1 MGVISTID
9 YVIIA
14 IYLAGMVGV
23 GLWFAKKHTDFD
35 DFFLAGRSLTTPLL
49 ITTLIST
56 YYGIDVLFGDSQLGF
71 TDGVVAWFGYARP
84 TYAFFLIAAF
94 LLAQRL
100 REEDFKS
107 LPDILD
113 KYYGKNTRYVGA
125 VTSFI
130 YSLPALSL
138 YGFGMLGDVI
148 LGWEPVA
155 GMLVLGGI
163 ALVYT
168 LTGGF
173 WAVVLTDSIQFVLMC
188 VVLAMAFPFAMNLIG
203 GFDIMI
209 EKLEPSYFDSM
220 GDLSIWLIIIYASTG
235 LSILVEPAFYQRVF
249 AAKSYKN
256 IRNAL
261 IIGIFIWGS
270 YDWIITILAMAA
282 KTGTLIGKT
291 IIDPGTGELIQK
303 TIIDPGVAPDAAL
316 LTVMVAALPAGAL
329 GLFMAGVLST
339 EMSTLD
345 SYCLV
350 AGGNVAYDI
359 YKPAIK
365 PDATDQELIKT
376 TRYGILLSWVLGFA
390 MAVSFEQMLGLW
402 VFMASIL
409 ISSVL
414 VPILLG
420 LYVPKFRKPL
430 AGFLSAGLGL
440 SSTVILN
447 VYIMMNGTFDL
458 EEETYIVQ
466 WLGIDFL
473 QEFVMY
479 ITVPIS
485 LIGFF
490 IGLALD
496 KGGRS

>member
-1 MGVISTID
+1 MYEVATID
-9 YVIIA
+9 YII
-14 IYLAGMVGV
+14 ISLYLLGMVGV
-23 GLWFAKKHTDFD
+23 GLWFAKKHSDFE

-71 TDGVVAWFGYARP
+71 TNGVVAWFAYARP

-94 LLAQRL
+94 LLAHRL
-100 REEDFKS
+100 KQEDFKS

-113 KYYGKNTRYVGA
+113 KYYGKKTRYVGA

-148 LGWEPVA
+148 LGWEPIM

-163 ALVYT
+163 ALIYT
-168 LTGGF
+168 ITGGF
-173 WAVVLTDSIQFVLMC
+173 WAVALTDSIQFVLMC

-203 GFDIMI
+203 GFDSMI
-209 EKLEPSYFDSM
+209 EVLEPSYFDTL
-220 GDLSIWLIIIYASTG
+220 GDMSIWLIIIYASTG
-235 LSILVEPAFYQRVF
+235 LSILVEPTFYQRIF

-256 IRNAL
+256 VRNAL
-261 IIGIFIWGS
+261 VIGIFIWGS

-282 KTGTLIGKT
+282 KVAVIQGTL
-291 IIDPGTGELIQK
+291 PG
-303 TIIDPGVAPDAAL
+303 DVAPDAAL
-316 LTVMVAALPAGAL
+316 LTIMVAALPAGAL
-329 GLFMAGVLST
+329 GLFLAGVLST

-359 YKPAIK
+359 YKPAFK
-365 PDATDQELIKT
+365 PSATDQELIKT
-376 TRYGILLSWVLGFA
+376 TRQGILLSWVLGFA
-390 MAVSFEQMLGLW
+390 MAISFDQMLGLW
-402 VFMASIL
+402 VFLASIL

-414 VPILLG
+414 APILLG
-420 LYVPKFRKPL
+420 MYVPKFRKPL

-440 SSTVILN
+440 VSTVILN
-447 VYIMMNGTFDL
+447 IYIMTNGVFDL
-458 EEETYIVQ
+458 DEETYIIH
-466 WLGIDFL
+466 WFGIDFL

-490 IGLALD
+490 VGLIFD
-496 KGGRS
+496 KGDRS

>member
-1 MGVISTID
+1 MHVID
-9 YVIIA
+9 YIIIS

-56 YYGIDVLFGDSQLGF
+56 YYGVDVLFGDSQLGF
-71 TDGVVAWFGYARP
+71 TDGVVAWFAYARP

-100 REEDFKS
+100 RKEDFKS

-113 KYYGKNTRYVGA
+113 KYYGRNTRYVSA

-148 LGWEPVA
+148 LGWEPII

-163 ALVYT
+163 GLVYT

-173 WAVVLTDSIQFVLMC
+173 WAVVLTDSIQFVMMC
-188 VVLAMAFPFAMNLIG
+188 VVLALAFPFAMNLIG
-203 GFDIMI
+203 GFDSMV
-209 EKLEPSYFDSM
+209 EKLPSSYFYTM

-235 LSILVEPAFYQRVF
+235 LAILVEPTFYQRIF

-256 IRNAL
+256 VRNAL
-261 IIGIFIWGS
+261 VIGIFIWGS

-282 KTGTLIGKT
+282 KTGTLMKIMG
-291 IIDPGTGELIQK
+291 DP
-303 TIIDPGVAPDAAL
+303 IIDPGVAPDAAL
-316 LTVMVAALPAGAL
+316 LSIMVAALPVGAL

-359 YKPAIK
+359 YKPAFK
-365 PDATDQELIKT
+365 PDATDDELIRT
-376 TRYGILLSWVLGFA
+376 TRYGIFLSWLLGFA

-409 ISSVL
+409 ISSTMT
-414 VPILLG
+414 PILLG
-420 LYVPKFRKPL
+420 IYVPSFRKPL

-440 SSTVILN
+440 LSTIILN
-447 VYIMMNGTFDL
+447 IYIMMTGTFDTV
-458 EEETYIVQ
+458 EETYIVQ
-466 WLGIDFL
+466 WFGIDFL

-485 LIGFF
+485 FMGFF
-490 IGLALD
+490 IGLVMD
-496 KGGRS
+496 RGDRS

>member
-1 MGVISTID
+1 MGAISTID

-14 IYLAGMVGV
+14 LYLSGMVGV

-100 REEDFKS
+100 REENFKS

-113 KYYGKNTRYVGA
+113 KYYGKKTRYVGA

-148 LGWEPVA
+148 LGWKPIV

-173 WAVVLTDSIQFVLMC
+173 WAVVLTDSIQFVMMC
-188 VVLAMAFPFAMNLIG
+188 VVLAFAFPFAMNLIG
-203 GFDIMI
+203 GFDSMI
-209 EKLEPSYFDSM
+209 NTLEPNYFDTM
-220 GDLSIWLIIIYASTG
+220 GDLSIWLIVIYASTG
-235 LSILVEPAFYQRVF
+235 LSILVEPTFYQRIF
-249 AAKSYKN
+249 AAKSYKSV
-256 IRNAL
+256 RNAL

-270 YDWIITILAMAA
+270 YDWMITILAMSA
-282 KTGTLIGKT
+282 KVGVLKGLLPV
-291 IIDPGTGELIQK
+291 D
-303 TIIDPGVAPDAAL
+303 VAPDAAL
-316 LTVMVAALPAGAL
+316 LTIMVAALPAGAL
-329 GLFMAGVLST
+329 GLFIAGVLST

-359 YKPAIK
+359 YKPALK
-365 PDATDQELIKT
+365 PDATDTELIKT
-376 TRYGILLSWVLGFA
+376 TRYGIVLSWFLGFA

-402 VFMASIL
+402 VFLASIL
-409 ISSVL
+409 ISSTL
-414 VPILLG
+414 TPILLG
-420 LYVPKFRKPL
+420 IYIPNFRRPL
-430 AGFLSAGLGL
+430 AGFFSAGLGL
-440 SSTVILN
+440 LSTIILN
-447 VYIMMNGTFDL
+447 IYIMIYGTFDPVD
-458 EEETYIVQ
+458 ETYFIQ
-466 WLGIDFL
+466 WFGVEFL
-473 QEFVMY
+473 QEFIMY
-479 ITVPIS
+479 ITIPIS

-490 IGLALD
+490 SGFVLD

>member
-1 MGVISTID
+1 MYSIATID
-9 YVIIA
+9 YIIIA
-14 IYLAGMVGV
+14 IYLMGMIGVGV
-23 GLWFAKKHTDFD
+23 WFAKKHTDFD
-35 DFFLAGRSLTTPLL
+35 DFFLAGRTLTTPLL

-94 LLAQRL
+94 FLAQRL
-100 REEDFKS
+100 KEEDFKS

-125 VTSFI
+125 ITSFI

-148 LGWEPVA
+148 LGWEPIM

-173 WAVVLTDSIQFVLMC
+173 WAVVLTDSIQFLFMC
-188 VVLAMAFPFAMNLIG
+188 VVLALAVPFAMNFIG
-203 GFDIMI
+203 GFDKMI
-209 EKLEPSYFDSM
+209 DILEPSYFDTM

-235 LSILVEPAFYQRVF
+235 LAILVEPTFYQRIF

-256 IRNAL
+256 VRNAL

-270 YDWIITILAMAA
+270 YDWIITIIAMAA
-282 KTGTLIGKT
+282 KTGVLQGILPT
-291 IIDPGTGELIQK
+291 D
-303 TIIDPGVAPDAAL
+303 VAPDAAL

-359 YKPAIK
+359 YRPAIK
-365 PDATDQELIKT
+365 PDATDEELIKK
-376 TRYGILLSWVLGFA
+376 TRYGILLSWILGLA
-390 MAVSFEQMLGLW
+390 MAVSFDQMLGLW

-409 ISSVL
+409 ISSVM

-420 LYVPKFRKPL
+420 LFIPRFRKAL

-440 SSTVILN
+440 ASTVILN
-447 VYIMMNGTFDL
+447 IYIMMTGTFDVL
-458 EEETYIVQ
+458 EETYIIQ
-466 WLGIDFL
+466 WFGIDFL
-473 QEFVMY
+473 QEFIMY

-485 LIGFF
+485 LLGFF
-490 IGLALD
+490 IGLILD
-496 KGGRS
+496 KGDRS

>member
-1 MGVISTID
+1 MYEVATID
-9 YVIIA
+9 YII
-14 IYLAGMVGV
+14 ISLYLVGMVGV
-23 GLWFAKKHTDFD
+23 GLWFAKKHSDFE

-71 TDGVVAWFGYARP
+71 TNGVVAWFAYARP

-94 LLAQRL
+94 LLAHRL

-113 KYYGKNTRYVGA
+113 KYYGKKTRYVGA

-138 YGFGMLGDVI
+138 YGFGMLSDVI
-148 LGWEPVA
+148 LGWEPIM

-163 ALVYT
+163 ALIYT
-168 LTGGF
+168 ITGGF
-173 WAVVLTDSIQFVLMC
+173 WAVALTDSIQFVLMC
-188 VVLAMAFPFAMNLIG
+188 VILAMAFPFAMNLIG
-203 GFDIMI
+203 GFDSMI
-209 EKLEPSYFDSM
+209 EVLKPSYFDTM
-220 GDLSIWLIIIYASTG
+220 GDMSIWLIIIYASTG
-235 LSILVEPAFYQRVF
+235 LSILVEPTFYQRIF

-256 IRNAL
+256 VRNAL
-261 IIGIFIWGS
+261 VIGIFIWGS

-282 KTGTLIGKT
+282 KVAVIQGTLPV
-291 IIDPGTGELIQK
+291 D
-303 TIIDPGVAPDAAL
+303 VAPDAAL
-316 LTVMVAALPAGAL
+316 LTIMVAALPAGAL
-329 GLFMAGVLST
+329 GLFLAGVLAT

-359 YKPAIK
+359 YKPAFK
-365 PDATDQELIKT
+365 PSATDQELIKT
-376 TRYGILLSWVLGFA
+376 TRQGILLSWVLGFA
-390 MAVSFEQMLGLW
+390 MAISFDQMLGLW

-414 VPILLG
+414 APILLG
-420 LYVPKFRKPL
+420 MYVPKFRKPL

-440 SSTVILN
+440 VSTVILN
-447 VYIMMNGTFDL
+447 IYIMMNGVFDL
-458 EEETYIVQ
+458 DEETYIIH
-466 WLGIDFL
+466 WFGIDFL

-490 IGLALD
+490 VGLIFD
-496 KGGRS
+496 KGDRS

>member
-1 MGVISTID
+1 MHVID
-9 YVIIA
+9 YIIIS

-56 YYGIDVLFGDSQLGF
+56 YYGVDVLFGDSQLGF

-100 REEDFKS
+100 RKEDFKS

-113 KYYGKNTRYVGA
+113 KYYGKNTRYVSA

-138 YGFGMLGDVI
+138 YGFGMVGNVI
-148 LGWEPVA
+148 LGWEPII

-163 ALVYT
+163 GLVYT

-173 WAVVLTDSIQFVLMC
+173 WAVVLTDSIQFVMMC
-188 VVLAMAFPFAMNLIG
+188 VVLALAFPFAMNLIG
-203 GFDIMI
+203 GFDSMV
-209 EKLEPSYFDSM
+209 EKLPSSYFDTM

-235 LSILVEPAFYQRVF
+235 LAILVEPTFYQRIF

-256 IRNAL
+256 VRNAL
-261 IIGIFIWGS
+261 VIGIFIWGS

-282 KTGTLIGKT
+282 KTGTLMKVMG
-291 IIDPGTGELIQK
+291 DP
-303 TIIDPGVAPDAAL
+303 IIDPGVAPDAAL
-316 LTVMVAALPAGAL
+316 LSVMVAALPVGAL

-359 YKPAIK
+359 YKPAFK
-365 PDATDQELIKT
+365 PDATDDELIRT
-376 TRYGILLSWVLGFA
+376 TRYGILLSWFLGFA

-409 ISSVL
+409 ISSTMT
-414 VPILLG
+414 PILLG
-420 LYVPKFRKPL
+420 IYVPSFRKPL

-440 SSTVILN
+440 LSTIILN
-447 VYIMMNGTFDL
+447 IYIMMTGTFDTV
-458 EEETYIVQ
+458 EETYIVE
-466 WLGIDFL
+466 WFGINFL
-473 QEFVMY
+473 QEFIMY

-485 LIGFF
+485 FMGFF
-490 IGLALD
+490 IGLVMD
-496 KGGRS
+496 RGNRS

>member
-1 MGVISTID
+1 MYSIATID
-9 YVIIA
+9 YIIIA
-14 IYLAGMVGV
+14 IYLMGMIGVGV
-23 GLWFAKKHTDFD
+23 WFAKKHTDFD

-71 TDGVVAWFGYARP
+71 TNGVVAWFGYARP

-94 LLAQRL
+94 FLAQRL
-100 REEDFKS
+100 KEEDFKS

-148 LGWEPVA
+148 LGWEPIM

-173 WAVVLTDSIQFVLMC
+173 WAVVLTDSIQFLFMC
-188 VVLAMAFPFAMNLIG
+188 VVLALAVPFAMNFIG
-203 GFDIMI
+203 GFDKMI
-209 EKLEPSYFDSM
+209 DILEPSYFDTM

-235 LSILVEPAFYQRVF
+235 LAILVEPTFYQRIF

-256 IRNAL
+256 VRNAL

-270 YDWIITILAMAA
+270 YDWIITIIAMAA
-282 KTGTLIGKT
+282 KTGVLQGILPT
-291 IIDPGTGELIQK
+291 D
-303 TIIDPGVAPDAAL
+303 VAPDAAL

-359 YKPAIK
+359 YRPAIK
-365 PDATDQELIKT
+365 PDATDEELIKK
-376 TRYGILLSWVLGFA
+376 TRYGILLSWILGLA
-390 MAVSFEQMLGLW
+390 MAVSFDQMLGLW

-409 ISSVL
+409 ISSVM

-420 LYVPKFRKPL
+420 LFIPRFRKAL

-440 SSTVILN
+440 ASTVILN
-447 VYIMMNGTFDL
+447 IYIMMTGTFDVL
-458 EEETYIVQ
+458 EETYIIQ
-466 WLGIDFL
+466 WFGIDFL
-473 QEFVMY
+473 QEFIMY

-485 LIGFF
+485 LLGFF
-490 IGLALD
+490 IGLILD
-496 KGGRS
+496 KGDRS

>member
-1 MGVISTID
+1 MGMI
-9 YVIIA
+9 
-14 IYLAGMVGV
+14 GVGV
-23 GLWFAKKHTDFD
+23 WFAKKHTDFD

-94 LLAQRL
+94 FLAQRL
-100 REEDFKS
+100 KEEDFKS

-125 VTSFI
+125 ITSFI

-148 LGWEPVA
+148 LGWEPIM

-173 WAVVLTDSIQFVLMC
+173 WAVVLTDSIQFLFMC
-188 VVLAMAFPFAMNLIG
+188 VVLALAVPFAMNFIG
-203 GFDIMI
+203 GFDKMI
-209 EKLEPSYFDSM
+209 DILEPSYFDTM

-235 LSILVEPAFYQRVF
+235 LAILVEPTFYQRIF

-256 IRNAL
+256 VRNAL

-270 YDWIITILAMAA
+270 YDWIITIIAMAA
-282 KTGTLIGKT
+282 KTGVLQGILPTDL
-291 IIDPGTGELIQK
+291 
-303 TIIDPGVAPDAAL
+303 APDAAL

-359 YKPAIK
+359 YRPAIK
-365 PDATDQELIKT
+365 PDATDEELIKK
-376 TRYGILLSWVLGFA
+376 TRYGILLSWILGLA
-390 MAVSFEQMLGLW
+390 MAVSFDQMLGLW

-409 ISSVL
+409 ISSVM

-420 LYVPKFRKPL
+420 LFIPRFRKAL

-440 SSTVILN
+440 ASTVILN
-447 VYIMMNGTFDL
+447 IYIMMTGTFDVL
-458 EEETYIVQ
+458 EETYIIQ
-466 WLGIDFL
+466 WFGIDFL
-473 QEFVMY
+473 QEFIMY

-485 LIGFF
+485 LLGFF
-490 IGLALD
+490 IGLILD
-496 KGGRS
+496 KGDRS

>member
-1 MGVISTID
+1 MGAISTID

-14 IYLAGMVGV
+14 LYLSGMVGV

-100 REEDFKS
+100 REENFKS

-113 KYYGKNTRYVGA
+113 KYYGKKTRYVGA

-148 LGWEPVA
+148 LGWKPIV
-155 GMLVLGGI
+155 GMLVFGGI

-173 WAVVLTDSIQFVLMC
+173 WAVVLTDSIQFVMMC
-188 VVLAMAFPFAMNLIG
+188 VVLAFAFPFAMNLIG
-203 GFDIMI
+203 GFDSMI
-209 EKLEPSYFDSM
+209 DTLEPSYFDTM

-235 LSILVEPAFYQRVF
+235 LSILVEPTFYQRIF
-249 AAKSYKN
+249 AAKSYKSV
-256 IRNAL
+256 RNAL
-261 IIGIFIWGS
+261 IIGVFIWGS
-270 YDWIITILAMAA
+270 YDWMITILAMSA
-282 KTGTLIGKT
+282 KVGVLKGLL
-291 IIDPGTGELIQK
+291 PG
-303 TIIDPGVAPDAAL
+303 DVAPDAAL
-316 LTVMVAALPAGAL
+316 LTIMVAALPAGAL
-329 GLFMAGVLST
+329 GLFIAGVLST

-359 YKPAIK
+359 YKPALK
-365 PDATDQELIKT
+365 PDATDTELIKT
-376 TRYGILLSWVLGFA
+376 TRYGILLSWFLGFA

-402 VFMASIL
+402 VFLASIL
-409 ISSVL
+409 ISSTL
-414 VPILLG
+414 APILLG
-420 LYVPKFRKPL
+420 IYIPNFRRPL
-430 AGFLSAGLGL
+430 AGFFSAGLGL
-440 SSTVILN
+440 LSTIILN
-447 VYIMMNGTFDL
+447 IYIMIYGTFDPV
-458 EEETYIVQ
+458 EETYFVQ
-466 WLGIDFL
+466 WFGVDFL
-473 QEFVMY
+473 QEFIMY
-479 ITVPIS
+479 ITIPIS

-490 IGLALD
+490 AGFFLD

>member
-1 MGVISTID
+1 MGAISTID

-14 IYLAGMVGV
+14 LYLSGMVGV

-35 DFFLAGRSLTTPLL
+35 VFFLAGRSLTTPLL

-84 TYAFFLIAAF
+84 TYAFFLVAAF

-100 REEDFKS
+100 REENFKS

-113 KYYGKNTRYVGA
+113 KYYGKKTRYVGA

-148 LGWEPVA
+148 LGWKPIV

-173 WAVVLTDSIQFVLMC
+173 WAVVLTDSIQFVMMC
-188 VVLAMAFPFAMNLIG
+188 VVLALAFPFAMNLIG
-203 GFDIMI
+203 GFDSMI
-209 EKLEPSYFDSM
+209 DTLEPNYFDTM
-220 GDLSIWLIIIYASTG
+220 GDLSTWLIVIYASTG
-235 LSILVEPAFYQRVF
+235 LSILVEPTFYQRIF
-249 AAKSYKN
+249 AAKSYKSV
-256 IRNAL
+256 RNAL

-270 YDWIITILAMAA
+270 YDWMITILAMSA
-282 KTGTLIGKT
+282 KVGVLKGLL
-291 IIDPGTGELIQK
+291 PG
-303 TIIDPGVAPDAAL
+303 DVAPDAAL
-316 LTVMVAALPAGAL
+316 LTIMVAALPAGAL
-329 GLFMAGVLST
+329 GLFIAGVLST

-359 YKPAIK
+359 YKPALK
-365 PDATDQELIKT
+365 PDATDTELIKT
-376 TRYGILLSWVLGFA
+376 TRYGILLSWFLGFA

-402 VFMASIL
+402 VFLASIL
-409 ISSVL
+409 ISSTL
-414 VPILLG
+414 TPILLG
-420 LYVPKFRKPL
+420 IYIPNFRRPL
-430 AGFLSAGLGL
+430 AGFFSAGLGL
-440 SSTVILN
+440 LSTIILN
-447 VYIMMNGTFDL
+447 IYIMIYGTFDPVD
-458 EEETYIVQ
+458 ETYFIQ
-466 WLGIDFL
+466 WFGVDFL
-473 QEFVMY
+473 QEFIMY
-479 ITVPIS
+479 ITIPIS

-490 IGLALD
+490 TGFVLD

>member
-1 MGVISTID
+1 MYSIATID
-9 YVIIA
+9 YIIIA
-14 IYLAGMVGV
+14 IYLMGMIGVGV
-23 GLWFAKKHTDFD
+23 WFAKKHTDFD

-71 TDGVVAWFGYARP
+71 TNGVVAWFGYARP

-94 LLAQRL
+94 FLAQRL
-100 REEDFKS
+100 KEEDFKS

-113 KYYGKNTRYVGA
+113 KYYGKKTRYVGA
-125 VTSFI
+125 ITSFI

-148 LGWEPVA
+148 LGWEPIM

-163 ALVYT
+163 GLVYT

-173 WAVVLTDSIQFVLMC
+173 WAVVLTDSIQFLFMC
-188 VVLAMAFPFAMNLIG
+188 VVLALAVPFAMNFIG
-203 GFDIMI
+203 GFDKMI
-209 EKLEPSYFDSM
+209 DMLEPSYFDTM

-235 LSILVEPAFYQRVF
+235 LAILVEPTFYQRIF

-256 IRNAL
+256 VRNAL

-270 YDWIITILAMAA
+270 YDWIITIIAMAA
-282 KTGTLIGKT
+282 KTGVLQGILPT
-291 IIDPGTGELIQK
+291 D
-303 TIIDPGVAPDAAL
+303 VAPDAAL

-359 YKPAIK
+359 YRPAIK
-365 PDATDQELIKT
+365 PDATDEELIKK
-376 TRYGILLSWVLGFA
+376 TRYGILLSWILGLA
-390 MAVSFEQMLGLW
+390 MAVSFDQMLGLW

-409 ISSVL
+409 ISSVM

-420 LYVPKFRKPL
+420 LFIPRFRKAL

-440 SSTVILN
+440 ASTVILN
-447 VYIMMNGTFDL
+447 IYIMMTGTFDVL
-458 EEETYIVQ
+458 EETYIIQ
-466 WLGIDFL
+466 WFGIDFL
-473 QEFVMY
+473 QEFIMY

-485 LIGFF
+485 LLGFF
-490 IGLALD
+490 IGLILD
-496 KGGRS
+496 KGDRS

>member
-1 MGVISTID
+1 MYEVATID
-9 YVIIA
+9 YII
-14 IYLAGMVGV
+14 ISLYLLGMVGV
-23 GLWFAKKHTDFD
+23 GLWFAKKHSDFE

-71 TDGVVAWFGYARP
+71 TNGVVAWFAYARP

-94 LLAQRL
+94 LLAHRL
-100 REEDFKS
+100 KQEDFKS

-148 LGWEPVA
+148 LGWEPIM
-155 GMLVLGGI
+155 GMVVLGGI
-163 ALVYT
+163 ALIYT

-173 WAVVLTDSIQFVLMC
+173 WAVALTDSIQFVLMC

-203 GFDIMI
+203 GFDSMI
-209 EKLEPSYFDSM
+209 EVLEPSYFDTL
-220 GDLSIWLIIIYASTG
+220 GDMSIWLIIIYASTG
-235 LSILVEPAFYQRVF
+235 LSILVEPTFYQRIF

-256 IRNAL
+256 VRNAL
-261 IIGIFIWGS
+261 VIGIFIWGS

-282 KTGTLIGKT
+282 KVAVIQGTL
-291 IIDPGTGELIQK
+291 PG
-303 TIIDPGVAPDAAL
+303 DVAPDAAL
-316 LTVMVAALPAGAL
+316 LTIMVAALPAGAL
-329 GLFMAGVLST
+329 GLFLAGVLST

-359 YKPAIK
+359 YKPAFK
-365 PDATDQELIKT
+365 PSATDQELIKT
-376 TRYGILLSWVLGFA
+376 TRQGILLSWVLGFA
-390 MAVSFEQMLGLW
+390 MAISFDQMLGLW
-402 VFMASIL
+402 VFLASIL

-414 VPILLG
+414 APILLG
-420 LYVPKFRKPL
+420 MYVPKFRKPL

-440 SSTVILN
+440 VSTVILN
-447 VYIMMNGTFDL
+447 IYIMTNGVFDL
-458 EEETYIVQ
+458 DEETYIIH
-466 WLGIDFL
+466 WFGIDFL

-490 IGLALD
+490 VGLIFD
-496 KGGRS
+496 KGDRS

>member
-1 MGVISTID
+1 MGAISTID

-14 IYLAGMVGV
+14 LYLSGMVGV

-100 REEDFKS
+100 REENFKS

-113 KYYGKNTRYVGA
+113 KYYGKKTRYVGA

-148 LGWEPVA
+148 LGWKPIV
-155 GMLVLGGI
+155 GMLVFGGI

-173 WAVVLTDSIQFVLMC
+173 WAVVLTDSIQFVMMC
-188 VVLAMAFPFAMNLIG
+188 VVLAFAFPFAMNLIG
-203 GFDIMI
+203 GFDSMI
-209 EKLEPSYFDSM
+209 NTLEPSYFDTM
-220 GDLSIWLIIIYASTG
+220 GDLSIWLIVIYASTG
-235 LSILVEPAFYQRVF
+235 LSILVEPTFYQRIF
-249 AAKSYKN
+249 AAKSYKSV
-256 IRNAL
+256 RNAL

-270 YDWIITILAMAA
+270 YDWMITILAMSA
-282 KTGTLIGKT
+282 KVGVLKGLL
-291 IIDPGTGELIQK
+291 PG
-303 TIIDPGVAPDAAL
+303 DVAPDAAL
-316 LTVMVAALPAGAL
+316 LTIMVAALPAGAL
-329 GLFMAGVLST
+329 GLFIAGVLST

-359 YKPAIK
+359 YKPALK
-365 PDATDQELIKT
+365 PDATDTELIKM
-376 TRYGILLSWVLGFA
+376 TRYGILLSWFLGFA

-402 VFMASIL
+402 VFLASIL
-409 ISSVL
+409 ISSTL
-414 VPILLG
+414 TPILLG
-420 LYVPKFRKPL
+420 IYIPNFRRPL
-430 AGFLSAGLGL
+430 AGFFSAGLGL
-440 SSTVILN
+440 LSTIILN
-447 VYIMMNGTFDL
+447 IYIMIYGTFDPVD
-458 EEETYIVQ
+458 ETYFVQ
-466 WLGIDFL
+466 WFGVDFL
-473 QEFVMY
+473 QEFIMY
-479 ITVPIS
+479 ITIPIS

-490 IGLALD
+490 AGFVLD